1 MAKAR
6 RVKQLSFTMPNK
18 VGLLAEVSSAISG
31 AGVNITSIWAYEV
44 DGNANFVLI
53 ADSNAKAKRA
63 LAKMGI
69 EVKEE
74 DVVSVEMPNKP
85 GELEKVAKKL
95 SDAGINVNYLY
106 GTTGSGKSCVCIFK
120 TSDNA
125 KAVRVINR

>member
-31 AGVNITSIWAYEV
+31 VGVNISSIWAYEV

-53 ADSNAKAKRA
+53 TDSNAKAKRA
-63 LAKMGI
+63 LVKMGI

-74 DVVSVEMPNKP
+74 DVVLVEMPNKP

-95 SDAGINVNYLY
+95 SDSGINVNYLY
-106 GTTGSGKSCVCIFK
+106 GTTGSVKSCICIFK
-120 TSDNA
+120 TSDNV